1 MKWLAVK
8 NWDHWQTYRK
18 DRDPPPWIKVHRRV
32 LYDMEWS
39 LLSDAE
45 KGQLVSIWILAA
57 DKGGLVPHDSATL
70 QRILGLSEPPN
81 TDKFIELG
89 LLTPVDRQADAK
101 VTPMRRQGGNNPSSA

>member
-8 NWDHWQTYRK
+8 NWNHWQTYRK

-39 LLSDAE
+39 MLSDAE

-57 DKGGLVPHDSATL
+57 DKGGLVPNDSATL
-70 QRILGLSEPPN
+70 QRILGLTDAPN
-81 TDKFIELG
+81 IGNFIELG
-89 LLTPVDRQADAK
+89 LLSPTDRQSDAK
-101 VTPMRRQGGNNPSSA
+101 VTSIRRQADDGAAST